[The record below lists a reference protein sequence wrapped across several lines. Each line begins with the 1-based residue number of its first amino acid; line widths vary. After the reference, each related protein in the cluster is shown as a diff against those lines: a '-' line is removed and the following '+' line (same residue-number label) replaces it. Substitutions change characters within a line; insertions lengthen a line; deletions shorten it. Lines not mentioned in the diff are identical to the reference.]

1 MCFGSS
7 KGPEKASATELAN
20 AAMGNKLYDRAS
32 ALDGAAGQLATLDAA
47 PQGEKIARMVNFDG
61 QYMRNQ
67 IGGSDALNYVSGGSG
82 LAGVSTDF
90 AGQLGT
96 KLAAVR
102 AGEDQRLVTAGVNRV
117 NLANGGLA
125 SLIDS
130 NTSIASQH
138 TQSLIEGAKQRADA
152 GRDTMNAAIGAT
164 AALGNK
170 WGEMGDDMKAY
181 NNQGA
186 KLAKEAGGEFKP
198 QSGTDRF
205 KHFWT

>member
-7 KGPEKASATELAN
+7 DAPEEASEMEKAN
-20 AAMGNKLYDRAS
+20 AVMGNNLYDRAS
-32 ALDGAAGQLATLDAA
+32 ALDGAAGQLAALDAA
-47 PQGEKIARMVNFDG
+47 PQREKIANMVNFDG

-67 IGGSDALNYVSGGSG
+67 TGGSDALNYVSGGSG

-90 AGQLGT
+90 AGQLGN
-96 KLAAVR
+96 KLAGVR

-125 SLIDS
+125 GLIDS
-130 NTSIASQH
+130 NTNIASQH

-152 GRDTMNAAIGAT
+152 GRDTMNATVMAA

-181 NNQGA
+181 NKN
-186 KLAKEAGGEFKP
+186 EAGKDGFKS

>member
-7 KGPEKASATELAN
+7 KAPEKASAMETVNADMGEQIYGRSLAL
-20 AAMGNKLYDRAS
+20 K
-32 ALDGAAGQLATLDAA
+32 GAAGQLATLDAA
-47 PQGEKIARMVNFDG
+47 PQREKIANMVNFDG

-67 IGGSDALNYVSGGSG
+67 TGGSDALNYVSGGSG

-102 AGEDQRLVTAGVNRV
+102 AGEDQRRFTADMNRA
-117 NLANGGLA
+117 NRDNGGLA

-130 NTSIASQH
+130 NTAIASQH

-181 NNQGA
+181 NNRGTLAAA
-186 KLAKEAGGEFKP
+186 KTGDKFTP